1 MCISFTHYFFCRN
14 GPYRDDM
21 PVNSEGM
28 GAYDILRDAGRLQIF
43 PRTEGLSTTDFIGRL
58 MALTG
63 DSAAAAAAAAGHSEG
78 EGNEKTAI
86 TTLATQGI
94 QLLQSTNRI
103 VEFAQPYKPQS
114 KTDRVVYI
122 DGTFDIFNIGHA
134 TTLMKAKELGSY
146 LIVGLYGDQVAK
158 QLKGSLP
165 VSTLF
170 ERMLCVLSC
179 KYVDSVLMDVPVTVT
194 EDMLS
199 SLHVDV
205 VACGSHTR
213 TNYTTFRGGTF
224 VTDAPGTTNIFTDP
238 EGAYKVPRDRG
249 IFVEVPSKFPT
260 LNVET
265 FIRRIAANREAY
277 VKRNTERVGKE
288 KNYYKEKND
297 A

>member
-1 MCISFTHYFFCRN
+1 
-14 GPYRDDM
+14 M
-21 PVNSEGM
+21 PVNSEGV
-28 GAYDILRDAGRLQIF
+28 GAYDTLRDAGRLQVF

-58 MALTG
+58 MALTTHTNTGSTSANTDTGSDVVG
-63 DSAAAAAAAAGHSEG
+63 DD
-78 EGNEKTAI
+78 T

-103 VEFAQPYKPQS
+103 VEFAQPYRPQQVS
-114 KTDRVVYI
+114 DRVVYI

-134 TTLMKAKELGSY
+134 TTLQKAKELGSY
-146 LIVGLYGDQVAK
+146 LIVGLYSDQVVQ
-158 QLKGSLP
+158 QLKGAPP

-179 KYVDSVLMDVPVTVT
+179 KYVDSVLMDVPITVT

-199 SLHVDV
+199 SLHVNV

-213 TNYTTFRGGTF
+213 TNYTTFSQGTF
-224 VTDAPGTTNIFTDP
+224 VTEEAGKMNIFTDP

-249 IFVEVPSKFPT
+249 MFVEVESKFPT

-265 FIRRIAANREAY
+265 FIQRIAANREAY
-277 VKRNTERVGKE
+277 IRRNNERVGKE
-288 KNYYKEKND
+288 QNYYKEKNESTFIQRPV
-297 A
+297 